1 MEKTENKYIAVDY
14 RLYSVTDGNKE
25 LVEQTSTEHPFVF
38 ITGFGIALDAF
49 EKAVETLAAGE
60 EFDFNLGKEEA
71 FGDRDERRV
80 ISLDKAMFDVDGHF
94 DKENIFVGATI
105 PLQNEDG
112 NRFMGV
118 VLEIGTDK
126 VRIDLNSPLAGK
138 TLNFTGKVLENRTA
152 TADEIQSL
160 VNHLNGGCSGGCG
173 NCGGSCGHDGKKDGE
188 KHNGGCGH
196 CGGCH

>member
-14 RLYSVTDGNKE
+14 CLYSVADGKKE
-25 LVEQTSTEHPFVF
+25 LVEQTSAERPFVF

-49 EKAVETLAAGE
+49 EKAVESLAAGE

-80 ISLDKAMFDVDGHF
+80 ISLDKEMFDVDGHF

-118 VLEIGTDK
+118 VLEIGKDK

-138 TLNFTGKVLENRTA
+138 TLNFTGKVLENRAA
-152 TADEIQSL
+152 TSDEIQSL
-160 VNHLNGGCSGGCG
+160 VNHLNGGCGGGCG
-173 NCGGSCGHDGKKDGE
+173 KCGGSCGHDGEKKGE
-188 KHNGGCGH
+188 GHDGGCGH

>member
-1 MEKTENKYIAVDY
+1 
-14 RLYSVTDGNKE
+14 
-25 LVEQTSTEHPFVF
+25 
-38 ITGFGIALDAF
+38 
-49 EKAVETLAAGE
+49 
-60 EFDFNLGKEEA
+60 
-71 FGDRDERRV
+71 
-80 ISLDKAMFDVDGHF
+80 MFDVDGHF

-188 KHNGGCGH
+188 KHDGGCGH

>member
-25 LVEQTSTEHPFVF
+25 LVEQTSAERPFVF

-49 EKAVETLAAGE
+49 EKAVESLAAGE
-60 EFDFNLGKEEA
+60 EFDFNLCKEEA

-80 ISLDKAMFDVDGHF
+80 ISLDKEIFSVDGHF

-138 TLNFTGKVLENRTA
+138 TLNFAGKVLENRTA
-152 TADEIQSL
+152 TSDEIQSL

-173 NCGGSCGHDGKKDGE
+173 NCGGSCGHGDKKECE
-188 KHNGGCGH
+188 KHDGGCGH

>member
-25 LVEQTSTEHPFVF
+25 LVEQTSTERPFVF

-188 KHNGGCGH
+188 KHDGGCGH

>member
-25 LVEQTSTEHPFVF
+25 LVEQTSTERPFVF

-118 VLEIGTDK
+118 VLEIGTNK

-188 KHNGGCGH
+188 KHDGGCGH

>member
-14 RLYSVTDGNKE
+14 CLYSVADGKKE
-25 LVEQTSTEHPFVF
+25 LVEQTSAERPFVF

-49 EKAVETLAAGE
+49 EKAVESLAAGE

-80 ISLDKAMFDVDGHF
+80 ISLDKEMFDVDGHF

-118 VLEIGTDK
+118 VLEIGKDK

-138 TLNFTGKVLENRTA
+138 TLNFTGKVLENRAA
-152 TADEIQSL
+152 TSDEIQSL
-160 VNHLNGGCSGGCG
+160 VNHLNGGCGGGCG
-173 NCGGSCGHDGKKDGE
+173 KCGGSCGHDGEKKGDG
-188 KHNGGCGH
+188 HDGGCGH

>member
-14 RLYSVTDGNKE
+14 CLYSVADGKKE
-25 LVEQTSTEHPFVF
+25 LVEQTSAERPFVF

-49 EKAVETLAAGE
+49 EKTVESLAAGE

-80 ISLDKAMFDVDGHF
+80 ISLDKEMFDVDGHF

-118 VLEIGTDK
+118 VLEIGKDK

-138 TLNFTGKVLENRTA
+138 TLNFTGKVLENRAA
-152 TADEIQSL
+152 TSDEIQSL
-160 VNHLNGGCSGGCG
+160 VNHLNGGCGGGCG
-173 NCGGSCGHDGKKDGE
+173 KCGGSCGHDGEKKGDG
-188 KHNGGCGH
+188 HDGGCGH
-196 CGGCH
+196 YGGCH

>member
-25 LVEQTSTEHPFVF
+25 LVEQTSAERPFVF

-49 EKAVETLAAGE
+49 EKTVESLAAGE

-80 ISLDKAMFDVDGHF
+80 ISLDKEIFSVDGHF

-138 TLNFTGKVLENRTA
+138 TLNFAGKVLENRTA
-152 TADEIQSL
+152 TSDEIQSL

-173 NCGGSCGHDGKKDGE
+173 NCGGSCGHGDKKEGE
-188 KHNGGCGH
+188 KHDGGCGH

>member
-1 MEKTENKYIAVDY
+1 MEKTENKNIAVDY

-25 LVEQTSTEHPFVF
+25 LVEQTSTERPFVF

>member
-25 LVEQTSTEHPFVF
+25 LVEQTSTERPFVF

>member
-25 LVEQTSTEHPFVF
+25 LVEQTSTERPFVF

-94 DKENIFVGATI
+94 DKENIFVEATI

>member
-25 LVEQTSTEHPFVF
+25 LVEQTSAERPFVF

-49 EKAVETLAAGE
+49 EKAVESLAAGE

-80 ISLDKAMFDVDGHF
+80 ISLDKEIFSVDGHF

-138 TLNFTGKVLENRTA
+138 TLNFAGKVLENRTA
-152 TADEIQSL
+152 TSDEIQSL

-173 NCGGSCGHDGKKDGE
+173 NCGGSCGHDGKKEGE
-188 KHNGGCGH
+188 KHDGGCGH

>member
-14 RLYSVTDGNKE
+14 RLYSVADGNKE
-25 LVEQTSTEHPFVF
+25 LVEQTSADRPFVF

-80 ISLDKAMFDVDGHF
+80 ISLDKEIFSVDGHF
-94 DKENIFVGATI
+94 DKENIFVGATV

-138 TLNFTGKVLENRTA
+138 TLNFAGKVLENRTA
-152 TADEIQSL
+152 TSDEIQSL

-188 KHNGGCGH
+188 KHDGGCGH

>member
-1 MEKTENKYIAVDY
+1 MEKTENKYIAVNY
-14 RLYSVTDGNKE
+14 RLYSVADGKKE
-25 LVEQTSTEHPFVF
+25 LVEQTSDERPFVF

-49 EKAVETLAAGE
+49 EKAVESLAAGE
-60 EFDFNLGKEEA
+60 EFDFSLGKEDA

-80 ISLDKAMFDVDGHF
+80 ISLDKEIFSVDGRF

-152 TADEIQSL
+152 TSDEIQSL

-173 NCGGSCGHDGKKDGE
+173 GCGGNCSHDGE
-188 KHNGGCGH
+188 KNGDGHDGGCGH

>member
-14 RLYSVTDGNKE
+14 CLYSVADGKKE
-25 LVEQTSTEHPFVF
+25 LVEQTSAERPFVF

-49 EKAVETLAAGE
+49 EKTVESLAAGE

-80 ISLDKAMFDVDGHF
+80 ISLDKEMFDVDGHF

-118 VLEIGTDK
+118 VLEIGKDK

-138 TLNFTGKVLENRTA
+138 TLNFTGKVLENRAA
-152 TADEIQSL
+152 TSDEIQSL
-160 VNHLNGGCSGGCG
+160 VNHLNGGCGGGCG
-173 NCGGSCGHDGKKDGE
+173 KCGGSCGHDGEKKGDG
-188 KHNGGCGH
+188 HDGGCGH

>member
-1 MEKTENKYIAVDY
+1 MEKTENKYIAVNY
-14 RLYSVTDGNKE
+14 RLYSVADGKKE
-25 LVEQTSTEHPFVF
+25 LVEQTSGERPFVF

-49 EKAVETLAAGE
+49 EKAVESLAAGE
-60 EFDFNLGKEEA
+60 EFDFSLGKEDA

-80 ISLDKAMFDVDGHF
+80 ISLDKEIFSVDGRF

-152 TADEIQSL
+152 TSDEIQSL

-173 NCGGSCGHDGKKDGE
+173 GCGGNCSHDGE
-188 KHNGGCGH
+188 KNGDGHDGGCGH